1 MPKTYAPS
9 RKREALELLAAYDQ
23 VSIVKQLTG
32 IPYSTLYRWRQ
43 ELFSQESDL
52 SEKKDFE
59 ISEQFSQNN
68 DDDLEMPFVIT
79 NMDQLRD
86 YQEKLRAAGRQDAL
100 FPELFSED
108 EDEVSR
114 IEEIIGTDD
123 KEPTRGVPG
132 KTYPYPIEEDYKPE
146 NRYEEFRHIRELLVD
161 HAIVLATDLRPTEPE
176 VNLRSLALARILD
189 RIQQIDQIL
198 PDLNPEKII
207 RFEHLYNGS
216 VWDVPPWDGAAADAD
231 AIREEM
237 RRRAVEAGV
246 FDDEVI

>member
-1 MPKTYAPS
+1 MPKSYAPS

-23 VSIVKQLTG
+23 VSTVKQLTG

-43 ELFSQESDL
+43 ELFSKEPDL

-59 ISEQFSQNN
+59 ISEKLSQK
-68 DDDLEMPFVIT
+68 DDDDFEVPFVVT
-79 NMDQLRD
+79 NMEQLRD
-86 YQEKLRAAGRQDAL
+86 YQEKSRAAGQQEAL
-100 FPELFSED
+100 SPELLSAD

-114 IEEIIGTDD
+114 MEEISGTDD

-132 KTYPYPIEEDYKPE
+132 KTYPYPLEENYE
-146 NRYEEFRHIRELLVD
+146 RGHNYEEFQHIRELLVD

-189 RIQQIDQIL
+189 RIQQLDEIL

-207 RFEHLYNGS
+207 RFEHVYDGL
-216 VWDVPPWDGAAADAD
+216 VWDVPPWEGAVGDPDAFR
-231 AIREEM
+231 AEM
-237 RRRAVEAGV
+237 RRRFVEAGV
-246 FDDEVI
+246 IDDDFT